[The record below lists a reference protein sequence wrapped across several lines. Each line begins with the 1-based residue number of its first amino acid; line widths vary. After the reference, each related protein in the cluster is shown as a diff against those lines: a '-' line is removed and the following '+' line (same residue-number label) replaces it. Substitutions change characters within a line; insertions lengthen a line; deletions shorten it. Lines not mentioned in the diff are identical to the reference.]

1 MPLSFDYL
9 KVLHIMR
16 QNQIGFILIKMANS
30 TNTISRSWL
39 ITQAKKHQSKLLF
52 ANVIAIVATLI
63 SVPIPLL
70 MPLMVDE
77 VLLNQPSTGIE
88 MMNRVLPT
96 SWQTATGYIILT
108 LLLVVLMR
116 AASQMLNI
124 LQSRQFTLVSKTITY
139 QMRSKMID
147 KLGRI
152 SIKQYETRGSGGI
165 NAHLVT
171 DIETIDQFIGST
183 LSKFIIGLLTVSGT
197 AIVLLWIEW
206 RLGLFILLVNPVVVY
221 FSRLLGSKVKHLKK
235 RENQAFER
243 FQNRLV
249 ETLDGI
255 YQLRAA
261 NKEREFLTELK
272 QQANEVRLSA
282 DKYAWQSEAAGR
294 LSFLLFLLGFELFR
308 AAAMLMVVFSDLSIG
323 QMFAVFGYLWFM
335 LSPVQELLSIQFSWY
350 SAKAALGRINTLLD
364 LEEEHRPL
372 SKVNPFTDDK
382 EVEVTVSNVNF
393 SYNGENNVLN
403 DLSLNIPAGK
413 KVALVGASGGGKSTL
428 IQLLIGVYRAN
439 SGQIRF
445 NGETCDDISFDVI
458 RGEIAVVLQQP
469 ILFNDTLRHNL
480 TLGGE
485 HDEADLWRALEIAQ
499 MQDVI
504 SKLDHGLDSQIGR
517 NGIRLSGGQR
527 QRLAIARMVLSNP
540 KFVIL
545 DEATSALDTAT
556 ESALHKAL
564 NEFLKGRTTLIVAH
578 RLSAVKQA
586 DLIYVLEDGRVSQ
599 AGTHRELVEQEGLY
613 QTLYGSVQSYAN

>member
-1 MPLSFDYL
+1 
-9 KVLHIMR
+9 
-16 QNQIGFILIKMANS
+16 MADS
-30 TNTISRSWL
+30 TDTISRSWL

-77 VLLNQPSTGIE
+77 VLLNKPSSGIE
-88 MMNRVLPT
+88 VMNRILPT
-96 SWQTATGYIILT
+96 SWHSATGYIVFT
-108 LLLVVLMR
+108 LVLIVLMR
-116 AASQMLNI
+116 AASQILNI

-183 LSKFIIGLLTVSGT
+183 LSKFVISLLTVSGT
-197 AIVLLWIEW
+197 AMVLLWIEW

-221 FSRLLGSKVKHLKK
+221 FSRILGSKVKHLKK

-261 NKEREFLTELK
+261 NKERVFLTELK
-272 QQANEVRLSA
+272 EQANNVRLSA

-364 LEEEHRPL
+364 LEEEYRPV
-372 SKVNPFTDDK
+372 SKINPFTNDK
-382 EVEVTVSNVNF
+382 EVDVTVSNVNF
-393 SYNGENNVLN
+393 SYDGENNVLS
-403 DLSLNIPAGK
+403 DLSLEIPAGK

-480 TLGGE
+480 TLGGKY
-485 HDEADLWRALEIAQ
+485 DEVSLWRALEIAQ
-499 MQDVI
+499 MQDII

-556 ESALHKAL
+556 ESALHMAL

-586 DLIYVLEDGRVSQ
+586 DLIYVLEDGHVSQ
-599 AGTHRELVEQEGLY
+599 TGTHRELVEQEGLY
-613 QTLYGSVQSYAN
+613 QTLYGSAQSYVS

>member
-1 MPLSFDYL
+1 MTYTSD
-9 KVLHIMR
+9 
-16 QNQIGFILIKMANS
+16 
-30 TNTISRSWL
+30 TISRSWL
-39 ITQAKKHQSKLLF
+39 ITQVKKHKSKLLY
-52 ANVIAIVATLI
+52 ANAIAIAATLI

-77 VLLNQPSTGIE
+77 VLLNQPGTGLAV
-88 MMNRVLPT
+88 MNKWLP
-96 SWQTATGYIILT
+96 SDWQTPTGYIMFT

-116 AASQMLNI
+116 AASQLLNI
-124 LQSRQFTLVSKTITY
+124 MQNRQFTLVSKTITF

-165 NAHLVT
+165 NAHLIT
-171 DIETIDQFIGST
+171 DIETIDQFIGTT
-183 LSKFIIGLLTVSGT
+183 LSKFLISFLTVIGT
-197 AIVLLWIEW
+197 AIVLLWLEW
-206 RLGLFILLVNPVVVY
+206 RLGLFILLVNPIVIY
-221 FSRLLGSKVKHLKK
+221 FSRKLGSKVKHLKK

-261 NKEREFLTELK
+261 NKEREFLAQLTSH
-272 QQANEVRLSA
+272 ADEVRNHA

-308 AAAMLMVVFSDLSIG
+308 AVAMLLVVFSDLTIG
-323 QMFAVFGYLWFM
+323 QIFAVFGYLWFM
-335 LSPVQELLSIQFSWY
+335 LSPVQELLGIQFSWY
-350 SAKAALGRINTLLD
+350 SAKAALTRINELLQ
-364 LEEEHRPL
+364 LEEEHRPP
-372 SKVNPFTDDK
+372 SKVNPFTNDR
-382 EVEVTVSNVNF
+382 EVEVSISHVNF
-393 SYNGENNVLN
+393 SYDGEHKVLD
-403 DLSLNIPAGK
+403 DLSLEIPAGK

-439 SGQIRF
+439 SGEIRY

-458 RGEIAVVLQQP
+458 RSQIAVVLQQP
-469 ILFNDTLRHNL
+469 VLFNDTLRHNL
-480 TLGGE
+480 TLGSDY
-485 HDEADLWRALEIAQ
+485 DELSLWRALDIAQ

-504 SKLDHGLDSQIGR
+504 NKLNQGLDTQIGR
-517 NGIRLSGGQR
+517 NGTRLSGGQR
-527 QRLAIARMVLSNP
+527 QRLAIARMILSNP

-556 ESALHKAL
+556 EAALHKAL
-564 NEFLKGRTTLIVAH
+564 TEFLQGRTTLIVAH

-586 DLIYVLEDGRVSQ
+586 DLIYVLEDGHVSQ
-599 AGTHRELVEQEGLY
+599 SGTHGELVEQEGLY
-613 QTLYGSVQSYAN
+613 QTLYGSIQSHA

>member
-1 MPLSFDYL
+1 MTYTSD
-9 KVLHIMR
+9 
-16 QNQIGFILIKMANS
+16 
-30 TNTISRSWL
+30 TISRSWL
-39 ITQAKKHQSKLLF
+39 ITQVKKHKSKLLY
-52 ANVIAIVATLI
+52 ANAIAIAATLI

-77 VLLNQPSTGIE
+77 VLLNQPGTGLAV
-88 MMNRVLPT
+88 MNKWLP
-96 SWQTATGYIILT
+96 SDWQTPTGYIMFT

-116 AASQMLNI
+116 AASQLLNI
-124 LQSRQFTLVSKTITY
+124 VQNRQFTLVSKTITF

-165 NAHLVT
+165 NAHLIT
-171 DIETIDQFIGST
+171 DIETIDQFIGTT
-183 LSKFIIGLLTVSGT
+183 LSKFLISFLTVIGT
-197 AIVLLWIEW
+197 AIVLLWLEW
-206 RLGLFILLVNPVVVY
+206 RLGLFILLVNPIVIY
-221 FSRLLGSKVKHLKK
+221 FSRKLGSKVKHLKK

-261 NKEREFLTELK
+261 NKEREFLAQLTSH
-272 QQANEVRLSA
+272 ADEVRNHA

-308 AAAMLMVVFSDLSIG
+308 AVAMLMVVISDLTIG
-323 QMFAVFGYLWFM
+323 QIFAVFGYLWFM
-335 LSPVQELLSIQFSWY
+335 LSPVQELLGIQFSWY
-350 SAKAALGRINTLLD
+350 SAKAALTRINELLQ
-364 LEEEHRPL
+364 LEEEHRPP
-372 SKVNPFTDDK
+372 SKVNPFTDER
-382 EVEVTVSNVNF
+382 EVEVSISHVNF
-393 SYNGENNVLN
+393 SYDGEHKVLD
-403 DLSLNIPAGK
+403 DLSLEIPAGK

-439 SGQIRF
+439 SGEIRY

-458 RGEIAVVLQQP
+458 RSQIAVVLQQP
-469 ILFNDTLRHNL
+469 VLFNDTLRHNL
-480 TLGGE
+480 TLGSDY
-485 HDEADLWRALEIAQ
+485 DELSLWRALDIAQ

-504 SKLDHGLDSQIGR
+504 TKLNLGLDTQIGR

-527 QRLAIARMVLSNP
+527 QRLAIARMILSNP

-556 ESALHKAL
+556 EAALHKAL
-564 NEFLKGRTTLIVAH
+564 TEFLHGRTTLIVAH

-586 DLIYVLEDGRVSQ
+586 DLIYVLEDGHVSQ
-599 AGTHRELVEQEGLY
+599 SGTHGELVEQEGLY
-613 QTLYGSVQSYAN
+613 QTLYGSIQSHA